1 MYQEVY
7 VMVIFAVVYML
18 KLMLYYLITENHC
31 RSIKKT
37 GGVFYQ
43 AKNSKILK
51 TDLFVVRI
59 KKNGTIGNA
68 RPCYNCLDMMRAVK
82 IRKVYYSISDDEI
95 ICENVKDMISI
106 QASIVTKNIET
117 FHNSYLASNSHKFYE
132 NLLIKY
138 FPKIIRIHNLNN
150 FILYNFY
157 NVLPSYKIVI
167 NKKLESSVVVIYD
180 NTNKIILSSQIIF

>member
-1 MYQEVY
+1 M
-7 VMVIFAVVYML
+7 
-18 KLMLYYLITENHC
+18 
-31 RSIKKT
+31 

-43 AKNSKILK
+43 EKNSKILK

-68 RPCYNCLDMMRAVK
+68 RPCYNCLNMMKAVK
-82 IRKVYYSISDDEI
+82 IRKVYYSISDDNI
-95 ICENVKDMISI
+95 ICESVKDMISI
-106 QASIVTKNIET
+106 QASSVTKNIEIIR
-117 FHNSYLASNSHKFYE
+117 NSYLSSDSNKFYE

-138 FPKIIRIHNLNN
+138 FPKTIRIHNLNS

-167 NKKLESSVVVIYD
+167 NKTFESSFVIIYND
-180 NTNKIILSSQIIF
+180 TNKIILSSQIVL